1 MDLNAE
7 ETDDLKPNDNLEPE
21 DAPEPDA
28 DAADGND
35 GDQGEGGEDGE
46 PGDGQGDDSEEV
58 EIVREGDTQPQ
69 KSTPKGFLKRISK
82 LNGKVDVAHQ
92 ETDAAK
98 NEAAEERRR
107 AEFAEEKNRVL
118 ELALEQKNAGT
129 GTQEE
134 KTYPNPDDFG
144 GGVYDA
150 EYIRQLDEYQ
160 NYRIQEGIKKGLA
173 AVTEKSTVIQANTA
187 QQLALEKA
195 QIAHCERATKLGI
208 KDYEETEDKALKIF
222 GVSNTNHLIKAM
234 PENSEVAMYYFG
246 KNPKVAERFAEMLK
260 DDPIRGLLEIG
271 THLAG
276 VKVKKGGKSKI
287 LPDPDLELEGGQTG
301 TPKKSR
307 GPKGAT
313 FT

>member
-1 MDLNAE
+1 M
-7 ETDDLKPNDNLEPE
+7 
-21 DAPEPDA
+21 
-28 DAADGND
+28 
-35 GDQGEGGEDGE
+35 
-46 PGDGQGDDSEEV
+46 
-58 EIVREGDTQPQ
+58 
-69 KSTPKGFLKRISK
+69 
-82 LNGKVDVAHQ
+82 DVAHQ
-92 ETDAAK
+92 ETDAANK
-98 NEAAEERRR
+98 ETAAERQR

-118 ELALEQKNAGT
+118 ELALEQKSAGT

-150 EYIRQLDEYQ
+150 EYIRHLDEYQ

-173 AVTEKSTVIQANTA
+173 TVTEKSTVIQANSAA
-187 QQLALEKA
+187 QQSLEKA

-222 GVSNTNHLIKAM
+222 GVSNTNHLIKNM
-234 PENSEVAMYYFG
+234 DNSEVAMYYFG
-246 KNPKVAERFAEMLK
+246 KNPKVAEKFAAMLK
-260 DDPIRGLLEIG
+260 DEPIRGLLEIG

-287 LPDPDLELEGGQTG
+287 LPDPDSELEGGQTG

-307 GPKGAT
+307 GPQGAT